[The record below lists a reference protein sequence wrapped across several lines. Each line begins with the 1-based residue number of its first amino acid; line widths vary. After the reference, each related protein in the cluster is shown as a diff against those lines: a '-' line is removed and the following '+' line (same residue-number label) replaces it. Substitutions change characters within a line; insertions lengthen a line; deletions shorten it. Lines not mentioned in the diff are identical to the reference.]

1 MLTKRR
7 IISLVALATLAAAVV
22 VALWFSLPMLFN
34 QEADRANP
42 VAQPGP
48 SATPNPTTEPALLSE
63 AERAAKIREA
73 VQAQPT
79 PSPTPDQ
86 SVEPDTLSDAERAAK
101 IREAV
106 QAQPTPSP
114 TPDQSIEPDTLSDA
128 ERAAK
133 IREAVQAQADQRN
146 PQIMTL
152 EEAREVVP
160 FQILTPEY
168 LPEGYE
174 PEEFVAVKKGPESGG
189 REALSKPFVVKGVS
203 INYLKVVGPSGS
215 RRESISIEQEVGGR
229 PPGSVGG
236 AEKASV
242 EDIGGLS
249 ADVWK
254 GEMMTGAA
262 LVAVFWVDPSR
273 GVGTSIASGASV
285 EETLR
290 VARSFR

>member
-1 MLTKRR
+1 MFNRRR
-7 IISLVALATLAAAVV
+7 IISVAALATLVAALA
-22 VALWFSLPMLFN
+22 VALWFSIPMLFY
-34 QEADRANP
+34 QEADLANP
-42 VAQPGP
+42 VAQPAPSPTPDQSVEPGP
-48 SATPNPTTEPALLSE
+48 LSD

-86 SVEPDTLSDAERAAK
+86 SVEPGPLSGAERAAE

-106 QAQPTPSP
+106 QAQPAPSP
-114 TPDQSIEPDTLSDA
+114 TPDQSVEPDTLSEA

-160 FQILTPEY
+160 FQVLTPEY

-215 RRESISIEQEVGGR
+215 HRESISIEQEVGGK
-229 PPGSVGG
+229 PPRWVGG
-236 AEKASV
+236 AEKAGA

-249 ADVWK
+249 VDVWK
-254 GEMMTGAA
+254 GELMTGAA
-262 LVAVFWVDPSR
+262 FVAVFWVEPSR
-273 GVGTSIASGASV
+273 GVGTSIMSAASV